1 MIIESKIRC
10 CSLCSYR
17 KVCLARSSVVQVI
30 VDIPFGNNIKNWE
43 ENCNNKRDEKVEWA
57 DKLRYAVAR
66 TADEFLAKT
75 CSYYAEPLLP
85 VITKEGLEMVPY
97 PDEKDK

>member
-10 CSLCSYR
+10 CSRCSYR
-17 KVCLARSSVVQVI
+17 KVCLARSNVVQKL
-30 VDIPFGNNIKNWE
+30 VDLPFELYTENWG
-43 ENCNNKRDEKVEWA
+43 ENCNNKRDEKVEWV

-66 TADEFLAKT
+66 TADEFLANT